1 MKSRLIIF
9 SIIMGVALGLFPVFV
24 FSSAFNPVIT
34 LVNPPKGD
42 VDGSKGKIPKA
53 VEEINAKLAEK
64 ELLTKK
70 LGGKIIHHDFITYTS
85 RKDNKKKT
93 IVELTINMSEYKKRN
108 LTTQQKIMGIVLNGI
123 NDSGISR
130 MNKTKL
136 YNEISSLDTVSANL
150 VRQLSEDAR
159 VDFYKGYS
167 YIKPFNGIIGTF
179 LGVVAIL
186 IFMLLGFTALFDIAY
201 MTLPFAEFALSKAD
215 PNQKPRFVSM
225 EAWYA
230 VKERETSAGQTYK
243 NPIGVYIKVKA
254 KQYIILAIC
263 LLYLVS
269 GKLFVLV
276 SHWLDLFQGVLK

>member
-9 SIIMGVALGLFPVFV
+9 SIIMGVALGLFPVLV

-42 VDGSKGKIPKA
+42 ADGSRGKIPKA
-53 VEEINAKLAEK
+53 VKEINAKLKEK

-70 LGGKIIHHDFITYTS
+70 LGGKIIHNDFITYTS
-85 RKDNKKKT
+85 RKDKKKT

-108 LTTQQKIMGIVLNGI
+108 LTTQQNIMGIVLNGI
-123 NDSGISR
+123 NDSSISR

-159 VDFYKGYS
+159 ADFYKGYS

-186 IFMLLGFTALFDIAY
+186 IFMLLGFTAIFDIAY

-215 PNQKPRFVSM
+215 PSKKPRFVSM

-254 KQYIILAIC
+254 KQYIIISIC

-276 SHWLDLFQGVLK
+276 SHWLDLFQGVVK